1 MPTQLHVV
9 SPPTQKY
16 VYKHKKLRVKIANS
30 YIRMMYIFVSNGEL
44 QNRFLWGVPTVVF
57 LFKLI
62 KKSIWINVSPSTRPI
77 FLQEIFL
84 SG

>member
-1 MPTQLHVV
+1 
-9 SPPTQKY
+9 
-16 VYKHKKLRVKIANS
+16 
-30 YIRMMYIFVSNGEL
+30 MMYIFVSNGEL